1 MGVVERDRRRHE
13 RGGES
18 SLTLSGRRF
27 AACVRLTPLGE
38 REMTD
43 KIPMTRPGYDKLVKE
58 LEYLKT
64 TKRREIAVDIAKARA
79 FGDLKENAE
88 YDAAKNSQAMNAKRV
103 ADIEDKLSRVQIID
117 ESKIAGD
124 QVFIGATVRL
134 KDLKNEEEFS
144 YTIVTQDEANFDE
157 GKLSV
162 TSPIAKGLLGLKEG
176 DAAEIKIPA
185 GTLKY
190 KVLKITR

>member
-1 MGVVERDRRRHE
+1 
-13 RGGES
+13 
-18 SLTLSGRRF
+18 
-27 AACVRLTPLGE
+27 
-38 REMTD
+38 MTD

-88 YDAAKNSQAMNAKRV
+88 YDAAKNSQAMNAKRI
-103 ADIEDKLSRVQIID
+103 ADIEDKLGRVQIID